1 MFDASSFDRLRQR
14 VLALERAAAEHES
27 TRQAL
32 RQSESRFRAV
42 FDRAGI
48 GMAVV
53 DLDGRLRET
62 NPALQEMLGY
72 ARDDLEGI
80 SFTEF
85 THPDDLEP
93 DRALARELFAG
104 KRDLYAQEKRYITRD
119 GRVLCGKLTASLVR
133 DEQGE
138 PGFAVGMLEDLTP
151 YKQSEAA
158 LRGSEDRHR
167 SILKTAMDGFWL
179 MDDEG
184 RILEVNEAYGRM
196 TGYGEAELLEMTVF
210 DLNAQSPDIALERM
224 NAVRTRGE
232 GRFESVHHRKDGTL
246 FDVEVSVQH
255 RPDRDGRFVCF
266 FRDISERKRT
276 EQRIRESEQRFR
288 ELFDH
293 MRSGVMILD
302 SPDGGQHFVIRDMN
316 RAGLE
321 IGRRSKAEVLGRGVD
336 EMFPGIETIGALE
349 VFRRVWRTDRPERVP
364 TVRYRD
370 DRLDLW
376 VEYFVCRLPSGE
388 LVGIFE
394 DFTAERNAELDKAK
408 WERRIQQAQKME
420 AIGNLAGG
428 VAHDFNNI
436 LFPIIGLSEMLL
448 EDLPAGAAE
457 SENVREILVAAKR
470 GSDLVKQIHTFS
482 RRSDQPLAPVQV
494 QQVLKEVLRL
504 GRATIPSHIEIADE
518 IDLDCRPVLAEPT
531 QVYQIAMNLVTNAYH
546 TMETTGGRMVLRLR
560 ETAAQGGEA
569 GPEPGRRFVELT
581 VSDTGPGIDPAI
593 REKIFEPY
601 FTTKEPGKGTG
612 LGLSV
617 VSDIVRDHGGEV
629 RVSSEP
635 GRGATF
641 RVVLPLMGPFA
652 LEGEPEGTAEDQA
665 GDEHILFVDDEESI
679 VRIAKLMLE
688 RLGYRVTTRTGSI
701 DALNT
706 FKADPDAFDL
716 LITDI
721 AMPKMTGDRLAR
733 EVLDIRPEL
742 PVIVCTGYGKRSQQL
757 QEPGVRGTLIKP
769 ITRSELAGMVRRVL
783 DQDTPRTS

>member
-53 DLDGRLRET
+53 DLEGRIRET

-72 ARDDLEGI
+72 ARDELEGM

-93 DRALARELFAG
+93 DQALARELFAG

-119 GRVLCGKLTASLVR
+119 GRLLWGKLTASLVR

-138 PGFAVGMLEDLTP
+138 PAFAVGMLEDLTP
-151 YKQSEAA
+151 YKRSEAA
-158 LRGSEDRHR
+158 LRGSENRHR
-167 SILKTAMDGFWL
+167 SILQTAMDGFWL

-196 TGYGEAELLEMTVF
+196 SGYGEAELREMRLF
-210 DLNAQSPDIALERM
+210 DLNAQSPAVARARM
-224 NAVRTRGE
+224 NEVRTRGE
-232 GRFESVHHRKDGTL
+232 GRFESVHRRKDGSL

-266 FRDISERKRT
+266 FRDISERKRA

-302 SPDGGQHFVIRDMN
+302 SPDGGQRFVIRDMN

-321 IGRRSKAEVLGRGVD
+321 IGRRRKAEVLGRVVD
-336 EMFPGIETIGALE
+336 EMFSGVETIGALE
-349 VFRRVWRTDRPERVP
+349 VFRRVWRTGRPERVP

-376 VEYFVCRLPSGE
+376 VEYYVCSLPSGE

-394 DFTAERNAELDKAK
+394 DFTAERNAERDKAK

-448 EDLPAGAAE
+448 EDLPAGGGE

-504 GRATIPSHIEIADE
+504 GRATIPSQIEIADE

-546 TMETTGGRMVLRLR
+546 AMETTGGRMVLRLR

-601 FTTKEPGKGTG
+601 FTTKEPGQGTG

-617 VSDIVRDHGGEV
+617 VYGIVRDHGGEV

-641 RVVLPLMGPFA
+641 CVALPLMGPFA
-652 LEGEPEGTAEDQA
+652 PEGETEGTGEDQA

-688 RLGYRVTTRTGSI
+688 RLGYRVTTRTRSI

-706 FKADPDAFDL
+706 FKADPGAYDL

-733 EVLDIRPEL
+733 EALDIRPEL
-742 PVIVCTGYGKRSQQL
+742 PVIVCTGYGKRSRQI

-783 DQDTPRTS
+783 DQDPPRTP